1 MSAPTGHLAPAAP
14 DLPATSG
21 WRRHRSTVLLL
32 TVVALVVVVVALVV
46 GRTTTSDPLD
56 PANPGPQGAQA
67 LARVLADEGV
77 DVTVVRGG
85 DELDETAVDSGTT
98 VLVAQPDLLGTSTAD
113 RLLAHASAASR
124 LVVAGASPG
133 AAEALGVAAAP
144 STLELGDGRD
154 ASCSNPLVD
163 DLRIEV
169 DLALAYPLPGCFG
182 GPGGAVLVDGPGN
195 LVLLGADQALTN
207 DQVLRADNAALAL
220 RLLGQD
226 DRLVWY
232 VPALTDLTGDDGVS
246 AGALVPRWIGPALF
260 LLTLVVGSLMLWRG
274 RRLGRLA
281 VEPLPVVVT
290 AAETVRS
297 QGRLYRHGGDRAHAA
312 RALRA
317 ATRTRLGERLALG
330 ADVPPDE
337 LVRAVAVRS
346 HRPAPEL
353 HALLSPDAAAPAR
366 DKDLIALATTLA
378 ALEEEVSLR

>member
-1 MSAPTGHLAPAAP
+1 MSAPTVVNAPASS
-14 DLPATSG
+14 DVPAASG

-32 TVVALVVVVVALVV
+32 AVVVLAVAVVALVL
-46 GRTTTSDPLD
+46 GRARTSDPLD

-67 LARVLADEGV
+67 VARVLADEGV
-77 DVTVVRGG
+77 DVTVVRGA
-85 DELDETAVDSGTT
+85 DELEDTAVDAGTT
-98 VLVAQPDLLGTSTAD
+98 VLVARPDLLGDSTVE
-113 RLLAHASAASR
+113 RLLDHASAAAR

-133 AAEALGVAAAP
+133 AAEALGVAAP
-144 STLELGDGRD
+144 STVDLGEGRD
-154 ASCSNPLVD
+154 ASCADPLVE
-163 DLRIEV
+163 DLRIEI
-169 DLALAYPLPGCFG
+169 DLALAYPLDGCFD
-182 GPGGAVLVDGPGN
+182 GPGGAVLVDGPGD

-220 RLLGQD
+220 RLLGQE

-232 VPALTDLTGDDGVS
+232 VPSLTDLTGDDGVS

-312 RALRA
+312 RTLRA
-317 ATRTRLGERLALG
+317 ATRTRLCERLALG
-330 ADVPPDE
+330 AAVPPDE
-337 LVRAVAVRS
+337 LVRAVALHS
-346 HRPAPEL
+346 DRPAPEL
-353 HALLSPDAAAPAR
+353 YALLSPDAAAPAR
-366 DKDLIALATTLA
+366 DTDLIALATTLA